1 MTLETDVGRLAR
13 TRPFDLLPRDAVQL
27 IAFASEKRKLA
38 ANDLLFE
45 EGDVADAGYFV
56 LSGAIELSARSRA
69 GERKR
74 TAGAGALIG
83 ENAIMAEVSRPC
95 SARASE
101 PAIVMKIP
109 RAVFHRVL
117 EAFPNDAARLREALG
132 ARTLEMAGRL
142 EDLRKRTLEPA
153 G

>member
-56 LSGAIELSARSRA
+56 LSGAIELTARGQT

-74 TAGAGALIG
+74 TASAGALIG
-83 ENAIMAEVSRPC
+83 ENAILAEVSRPC
-95 SARASE
+95 GARASE
-101 PAIVMKIP
+101 AAIILKIP

-117 EAFPNDAARLREALG
+117 EAFPRDAARLKEALG
-132 ARTLEMAGRL
+132 ARTLEMTGRL
-142 EDLRKRTLEPA
+142 EELRKRAIEPA
-153 G
+153 A